1 MGLAEGGE
9 GRVVLAGVEVAKWHL
24 LVVELGSTFAADVAQ
39 EEACVGTGP

>member
-9 GRVVLAGVEVAKWHL
+9 GRVVLTGVELAKWHL
-24 LVVELGSTFAADVAQ
+24 LVVELGSTSAADVAQ